1 MAKSDRFVVELPL
14 TQMGDCMIG
23 LGTRSIPVDFEETVS
38 LTESEMDAWTSY
50 RVLDRVAQAC
60 KQRGFG
66 QSFEAQHLRI
76 VPVGRTVKFEVV
88 IRVQR
93 ELDPNSILAKIEC
106 SLGDDLKDAKGA
118 KTNELLIGA
127 LRTHKELSGLH
138 VAGVDF
144 GVKNTASIAFGNGQR
159 AIVIGSGR
167 LESFLDA
174 IDAKL
179 DSLVSRLTT
188 PEIKVLT
195 TKQTEL
201 LILGQKL
208 SRSDLAL
215 LRKGLKAIFANP
227 EYREL
232 RGKRERWLSDYL
244 HKLSFNLVG
253 ECAKRGVEAIV
264 LGENKGWKDGMNMG
278 VVQNRRFGNVP
289 IARLIE
295 LIRYKANAQGLVVV
309 TTEES
314 YTSKTSFVS
323 NEALK
328 VFDKARVKKSKKE
341 SNAEVTKTSV
351 ECAATACAPEAKV
364 EEQTPPIGKRLKDKR
379 NTFVNHHQTGRW
391 AKVHADV
398 NAAFNIIRKV
408 FKDFVFTDKLTLKYN
423 LMRVSPRLGLTH
435 IRI

>member
-1 MAKSDRFVVELPL
+1 VAISGAVW
-14 TQMGDCMIG
+14 GG
-23 LGTRSIPVDFEETVS
+23 L
-38 LTESEMDAWTSY
+38 
-50 RVLDRVAQAC
+50 
-60 KQRGFG
+60 RG
-66 QSFEAQHLRI
+66 
-76 VPVGRTVKFEVV
+76 
-88 IRVQR
+88 
-93 ELDPNSILAKIEC
+93 
-106 SLGDDLKDAKGA
+106 
-118 KTNELLIGA
+118 
-127 LRTHKELSGLH
+127 
-138 VAGVDF
+138 
-144 GVKNTASIAFGNGQR
+144 
-159 AIVIGSGR
+159 
-167 LESFLDA
+167 
-174 IDAKL
+174 
-179 DSLVSRLTT
+179 
-188 PEIKVLT
+188 